1 MLSISAPGQPWYVF
15 SLDKV
20 FRLMFVLSLLLI
32 VINLDRFGIKGNPVE
47 KLVMILTLVVLYF
60 KNGIPKNILVLVSVI
75 LGITLISAIFTDH
88 PQFSWKYY
96 FNGLI
101 SFMVFLFLL
110 VTRLN
115 SKDVFFVMRF
125 MCLLPFIC
133 LVVGVVYFAAGIS
146 SAYGVDF
153 LGVVRLKGSI
163 EAAYFGALAG
173 NAVIASVFLL
183 YS

>member
-75 LGITLISAIFTDH
+75 LGWH
-88 PQFSWKYY
+88 
-96 FNGLI
+96 
-101 SFMVFLFLL
+101 LL
-110 VTRLN
+110 R
-115 SKDVFFVMRF
+115 K
-125 MCLLPFIC
+125 
-133 LVVGVVYFAAGIS
+133 AG
-146 SAYGVDF
+146 
-153 LGVVRLKGSI
+153 
-163 EAAYFGALAG
+163 
-173 NAVIASVFLL
+173 
-183 YS
+183 